1 MIRAERT
8 NIGILAHVDAGKTTL
23 AESILFNCG
32 SIRKAGRVDHG
43 DAFLDTYELEK
54 ARGITIFSKMA
65 QLSLGEREVTL
76 LDTPGHADFSAEM
89 ERVLQVLD
97 CAVLVI
103 SGADGIQGH
112 DMMLWQLLRRYH
124 IPVFLF
130 VNKMDQPGT
139 DRNQLLA
146 AIRDKLDKRCIY
158 MEMSTSGAATDAAGT
173 SKAVFT
179 AEESVRSLSEAALE
193 EIALCDEQLLE
204 QYLES
209 GEMSGRQVQD
219 LIMRR
224 KMFPCYFGSALR
236 NEGVVTLLNGLAE
249 FMPLKEYPEDFG
261 ARVFKIARDSAGN
274 RLTYLKVTGGSLKI
288 RQNVRGLYPMSLREE
303 MDDAQWEEKADRLLI
318 ISGASARNV
327 QEVSAGSVCAVMGL
341 EHTYAGQGLGTE
353 EEGDEPFLEPVLTYA
368 MILPDGCDLHH
379 TFRKLQTLEEEV
391 PELHLAWDEEAREI
405 RARVMGEV
413 QLEVLQHL
421 IMERLQLQIRFGP
434 GRITYKETIAAPVE
448 GVGHFEPLRHYA
460 EVHLLMEPGEAG
472 SGLVFSSSVST
483 DELSLNWQRLILT
496 HLEEKEHR
504 GVLTGSQ
511 ITDMKITVAAGKA
524 HPKHTE
530 GGDFRQATYRAVRQ
544 GLMRAQSVLL
554 EPYFSFRLEIPS
566 QYTGRAMTDIG
577 QMFGTVQGP
586 EQEGE
591 MSILTGTAPVSC
603 MQNYQADVNAYTRG
617 EGRLFCTVAGY
628 RPCHN
633 AEEVIAEAGYS
644 PEADIRNSPDSV
656 FCSHGAGMVIPWDQ
670 VEEYM
675 HLPSVLTPDDKER
688 KYGRQEAGLSSLSAG
703 GAGQGARTGT
713 AAAGTFGSRGKSI
726 PADIQDDDE
735 LMAIFERTFGSIRQ
749 QRTGWKKTTRTYG
762 SSGGGSSTKKS
773 EPRQQYLLVD
783 GYNIIFAWDDL
794 KDLAKVSLDAARGK
808 LLDILANYQGYRKM
822 TLIVVFDA
830 YKVQGGVGETFRY
843 HNIHVVYT
851 RESETA
857 DSYIEKT
864 VHAIAKESDVTVATS
879 DAAEQMIIWGSGA
892 RRLSARELREDI
904 RETCRE
910 IQELYLKVHPGGKV
924 YLFDHLSED
933 LASFLED
940 VRLGRRNFEDQ

>member
-32 SIRKAGRVDHG
+32 SIRRAGRVDHG

-65 QLSLGEREVTL
+65 QLSLGERPFTL

-112 DMMLWQLLRRYH
+112 DMMLWQLLRRYR

-139 DRNQLLA
+139 DREGLLA
-146 AIRDKLDKRCIY
+146 AIQDKLDKRCIF
-158 MEMSTSGAATDAAGT
+158 MEGSTSGEAAST
-173 SKAVFT
+173 
-179 AEESVRSLSEAALE
+179 ESSVCSLSEAALE
-193 EIALCDEQLLE
+193 EIALCDEQVLE

-209 GEMSGRQVQD
+209 GKITKEQIRNM
-219 LIMRR
+219 IMNR
-224 KMFPCYFGSALR
+224 KLFPCYFGSALK
-236 NEGVVTLLNGLAE
+236 NEGVAALLDGLAG
-249 FMPLKEYPEDFG
+249 FLPLKEYPEEFG
-261 ARVFKIARDSAGN
+261 ARVFKIARDASGN
-274 RLTYLKVTGGSLKI
+274 RLTYMKVTGGSVKI
-288 RQNVRGLYPMSLREE
+288 RQSVRGVYAPFLREE
-303 MDDAQWEEKADRLLI
+303 MDDALWEEKADRLLI

-353 EEGDEPFLEPVLTYA
+353 NEGDEPFLEPVLTYA
-368 MILPDGCDLHH
+368 LILPDGCDLHH
-379 TFRKLQTLEEEV
+379 TFRKLQALEEEV
-391 PELHLAWDEEAREI
+391 PELHLAWDETAREI

-421 IMERLQLQIRFGP
+421 IMERLQLQVRFGP

-460 EVHLLMEPGEAG
+460 EVHLLMEPGEEG

-483 DELSLNWQRLILT
+483 DDLSLNWQRLILT
-496 HLEEKEHR
+496 HLEEKEHK
-504 GVLTGSQ
+504 GVLTGSR

-544 GLMRAQSVLL
+544 GLMRAQSILL

-566 QYTGRAMTDIG
+566 RYTGRAMTDIG
-577 QMFGTVQGP
+577 QMYGTVQGP

-591 MSILTGTAPVSC
+591 ISILTGTAPVSC

-617 EGRLFCTVAGY
+617 EGRLFCSVAGY

-633 AEEVIAEAGYS
+633 ADEVIAEKGYS
-644 PEADIRNSPDSV
+644 PEADIRNTPDSV

-675 HLPSVLTPDDKER
+675 HLPSVLAPDDKER
-688 KYGRQEAGLSSLSAG
+688 KYGRREDSPDSARAG
-703 GAGQGARTGT
+703 GPDL
-713 AAAGTFGSRGKSI
+713 FGSRGRSI

-735 LMAIFERTFGSIRQ
+735 LMEIFERTFGSIRQ
-749 QRTGWKKTTRTYG
+749 QRAGWKKSTRTFG
-762 SSGGGSSTKKS
+762 SSGGGSTSKKS
-773 EPRQQYLLVD
+773 EPRPQYLLVD

-864 VHAIAKESDVTVATS
+864 AHAIAKESDVTVATS
-879 DAAEQMIIWGSGA
+879 DAAEQIIIWGSGA
-892 RRLSARELREDI
+892 RRLSARELRDEI

-933 LASFLED
+933 LSSFLED
-940 VRLGRRNFEDQ
+940 VRLGRRCFDEQ

>member
-54 ARGITIFSKMA
+54 ERGITIFSKMA
-65 QLSLGEREVTL
+65 QLSLGERQVTL

-139 DRNQLLA
+139 DREQLLS

-158 MEMSTSGAATDAAGT
+158 MERSASGAAF
-173 SKAVFT
+173 S
-179 AEESVRSLSEAALE
+179 AEEPVRSLSEAALE
-193 EIALCDEQLLE
+193 EIALCDEQLLD

-209 GEMSGRQVQD
+209 GEMSGWQVQD

-224 KMFPCYFGSALR
+224 KMFPCYFGSALK
-236 NEGVVTLLNGLAE
+236 NEGVVTMLDGLAE
-249 FMPLKEYPEDFG
+249 FLPLKEYPEDFG

-288 RQNVRGLYPMSLREE
+288 RQTVRGGYPLSLREE

-327 QEVSAGSVCAVMGL
+327 QEVSAGSVCGVMGL
-341 EHTYAGQGLGTE
+341 EHTYAGQGLGWE
-353 EEGDEPFLEPVLTYA
+353 DEGDEPFLEPVLTYA

-379 TFRKLQTLEEEV
+379 TYRKLQTLEEEV
-391 PELHLAWDEEAREI
+391 PELHLAWDEETREI

-483 DELSLNWQRLILT
+483 DDLSLNWQRLILT

-504 GVLTGSQ
+504 GVLTGSP

-544 GLMRAQSVLL
+544 GLMHAQSVLL

-566 QYTGRAMTDIG
+566 QFTGRAMTDIG
-577 QMFGTVQGP
+577 QMYGTVQGP

-617 EGRLFCTVAGY
+617 AGRLFCSVAGY

-633 AEEVIAEAGYS
+633 AEEVIAEKGYS
-644 PEADIRNSPDSV
+644 PEADIRNTPDSV

-670 VEEYM
+670 VGEYM

-688 KYGRQEAGLSSLSAG
+688 KYGRQEADLSALPVRSAGSYG
-703 GAGQGARTGT
+703 GR
-713 AAAGTFGSRGKSI
+713 SI

-735 LMAIFERTFGSIRQ
+735 LMEIFERTFGSIRQ
-749 QRTGWKKTTRTYG
+749 QRTGWKKSTRTFG
-762 SSGGGSSTKKS
+762 SSGGGSSSKKT
-773 EPRQQYLLVD
+773 EPREQYLLVD

-794 KDLAKVSLDAARGK
+794 KDLAKVSMDAARGK

-830 YKVQGGVGETFRY
+830 YKVQGGVGETFKY
-843 HNIHVVYT
+843 HNIYVVYT

-892 RRLSARELREDI
+892 RRLSARELREEI